1 MINRWMSPKEIA
13 AIPGMPK
20 SIQGVHKKAK
30 RDGWECRK
38 REGVQGPGLEYFVP
52 VDDLSSTIDK
62 PKPEDNNAEFQFL
75 DEFALVPGYRV
86 QVSAGYGSLNDTGLS
101 PCRYLAFRRKW
112 LSYRGFNERDLVIVW
127 AKGDSMEPTIGNN
140 NTLLINTARKKP
152 VDGNMYVIRQED
164 MLWVKRIQT
173 QPNGALLLISDNT
186 AYPPMEI
193 RRDELHNFEVIGQV
207 VHIAKDVGD

>member
-1 MINRWMSPKEIA
+1 M
-13 AIPGMPK
+13 
-20 SIQGVHKKAK
+20 
-30 RDGWECRK
+30 
-38 REGVQGPGLEYFVP
+38 
-52 VDDLSSTIDK
+52 DK